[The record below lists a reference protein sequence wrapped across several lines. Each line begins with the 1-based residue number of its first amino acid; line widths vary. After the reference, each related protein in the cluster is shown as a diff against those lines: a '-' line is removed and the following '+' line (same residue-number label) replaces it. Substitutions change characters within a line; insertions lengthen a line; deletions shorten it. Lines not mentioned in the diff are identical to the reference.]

1 MDEQKLSKMSQLQ
14 RHIIGGDKI
23 KEKRV
28 RDQVDGTIRSFEA
41 KKWDYLL
48 NVDLKWLSVI
58 VNEEMTDYNS
68 VD

>member
-1 MDEQKLSKMSQLQ
+1 LDEQKLSKMSQLQ

-41 KKWDYLL
+41 KK
-48 NVDLKWLSVI
+48 
-58 VNEEMTDYNS
+58 
-68 VD
+68 